1 MSAPELKPCPF
12 CGGEADIDHDH
23 TVEENHAYGCRI
35 CSVWFD
41 TFNAD
46 DAISAWNR
54 RADLCDPTQDERVKA
69 LVDALR
75 KVIEEYDEFLKDE
88 YMRGLSSLDDEIH
101 DARAAL
107 RDMGVKS

>member
-1 MSAPELKPCPF
+1 MSAPDRIWIEAAPQFPAKIPPF
-12 CGGEADIDHDH
+12 PSWNDDEADPSMNQ
-23 TVEENHAYGCRI
+23 TVEY
-35 CSVWFD
+35 
-41 TFNAD
+41 
-46 DAISAWNR
+46 R
-54 RADLCDPTQDERVKA
+54 RADLCDPMQDERVKA